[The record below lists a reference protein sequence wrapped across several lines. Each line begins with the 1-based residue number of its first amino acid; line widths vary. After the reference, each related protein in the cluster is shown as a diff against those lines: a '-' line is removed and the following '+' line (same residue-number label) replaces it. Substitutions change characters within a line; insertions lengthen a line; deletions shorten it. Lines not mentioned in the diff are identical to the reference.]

1 MVLNNVPL
9 GYISSKGEQFQNC
22 FVTKGEQIMAK
33 DNSIKIIYNIRE
45 DGMGYRLPDS
55 KDEIEDSPTIYDIEL
70 SNVTLFQK
78 NEILNFLK
86 QLNEKNYR

>member
-22 FVTKGEQIMAK
+22 LVTKGEQIMAK

-45 DGMGYRLPDS
+45 DGMGYRLPDP

>member
-1 MVLNNVPL
+1 
-9 GYISSKGEQFQNC
+9 
-22 FVTKGEQIMAK
+22 
-33 DNSIKIIYNIRE
+33 
-45 DGMGYRLPDS
+45 MGYRLPDP